1 MRMYIFENCRSPVAL
16 REDSLETAKL
26 DTSSSLS
33 LSKLHVS
40 SAKVWIIVGLGVA
53 GIILLSR
60 RRLKSTARL
69 KDLGAFI
76 DRFVLLPSPQPPPPA
91 ARLPLTDL
99 VFAVKDVFDVKGY
112 VTGFGNPDWKAT
124 HEPATRTAAAVS
136 SLLKQGA
143 ACAGKTML
151 DEFALGFT
159 GENKHYGTPMNPE
172 EPSQIPG
179 GSSSGSAVAVA
190 GELVD
195 FALGT
200 DTVGC
205 VRIPA
210 ACCGILG
217 FRPSH
222 GSVPTAGVLQ
232 NSPSLDTIGWLA
244 KDPSVLREVGHVLLQ
259 LAPGNLRRSRRFIFA
274 DDCFQLS
281 TVPKQKSVCV
291 IEKATEKLS
300 GYQPP
305 KHINL
310 GQYIASA
317 VPSLRG
323 FHEPSVTVQQGTSTL
338 RVLSYVMALLQRY
351 EFRVNYE
358 EWFNKMKPS
367 LGPDVSAQVHSAMN
381 STEENIKS
389 CYKVKSEMRSAL
401 NGLLKDDGILVV
413 PTIPEPPP
421 RVNSKKSSYN
431 QFQNRASV
439 LMSLATLSGCCQVSI
454 PLGKHDGSSISVSLI
469 ASYGGDKFL
478 LDTVLDM
485 YSSLREAADA
495 ASNLPPVPDTDGDMD
510 TAELFKEKGNAAFK
524 GRQWN
529 KAVKFYTEAIK
540 LNRTTATYYSNRA
553 AAYLELGCFQQAESD
568 CNEAILLDKKNVK
581 AYLRRGTAKEM
592 LYFYRDANEDFKHA
606 LVLEPQNKAALSA
619 TKRLKK
625 LME

>member
-1 MRMYIFENCRSPVAL
+1 
-16 REDSLETAKL
+16 
-26 DTSSSLS
+26 
-33 LSKLHVS
+33 
-40 SAKVWIIVGLGVA
+40 
-53 GIILLSR
+53 
-60 RRLKSTARL
+60 
-69 KDLGAFI
+69 
-76 DRFVLLPSPQPPPPA
+76 
-91 ARLPLTDL
+91 
-99 VFAVKDVFDVKGY
+99 
-112 VTGFGNPDWKAT
+112 
-124 HEPATRTAAAVS
+124 
-136 SLLKQGA
+136 
-143 ACAGKTML
+143 ML

-159 GENKHYGTPMNPE
+159 GENEHYGTPMNPE

-222 GSVPTAGVLQ
+222 GSAPTAGVLQ

-323 FHEPSVTVQQGTSTL
+323 FHEPSATVQQGTSTL
-338 RVLSYVMALLQRY
+338 RVLSYVMAVLQRIL
-351 EFRVNYE
+351 FS
-358 EWFNKMKPS
+358 WFFE
-367 LGPDVSAQVHSAMN
+367 Q
-381 STEENIKS
+381 
-389 CYKVKSEMRSAL
+389 
-401 NGLLKDDGILVV
+401 DDGILVV

-568 CNEAILLDKKNVK
+568 CNQAILLDKKNVK
-581 AYLRRGTAKEM
+581 AYLRRGTAREM
-592 LYFYRDANEDFKHA
+592 LYFYKDANEDFKHA

-625 LME
+625 KLME